1 MADDEITVRARYL
14 IAEAL
19 LIAAAE
25 LRKRHGGQS
34 SNAPDMER
42 LLWSFFT
49 RDELLSFGLLDG
61 PREPEPPKAA
71 D

>member
-1 MADDEITVRARYL
+1 MPDEITGRDRFL

-19 LIAAAE
+19 LIAAIE

-34 SNAPDMER
+34 AEAADMER

-49 RDELLSFGLLDG
+49 RDELVLFGLIEG
-61 PREPEPPKAA
+61 PGEPEPPRAA
-71 D
+71 G

>member
-1 MADDEITVRARYL
+1 MADEITVRARYL
-14 IAEAL
+14 IAEAW

-34 SNAPDMER
+34 SNAADMER

-49 RDELLSFGLLDG
+49 RDELLSF
-61 PREPEPPKAA
+61 A
-71 D
+71 